1 MVAGSATF
9 AAAALPLTCAL
20 LTLLLRISALS
31 SDQLL
36 VIGPDYI
43 YKYNTTGWGWIH
55 IVLATLFAV
64 VAFGL
69 LWGTTWARVILI
81 AALSIVVIFLWLPYY
96 PVWSIVV
103 IALDVVVIWAVATWD
118 TWRPL
123 PCRFIAWRYPYAVT
137 HIHWRLRR

>member
-43 YKYNTTGWGWIH
+43 YKYNTTGWGWIR

-69 LWGTTWARVILI
+69 FWGTTWARVILI
-81 AALSIVVIFLWLPYY
+81 AALSIVVIFLWLPY
-96 PVWSIVV
+96 S
-103 IALDVVVIWAVATWD
+103 
-118 TWRPL
+118 RCGPL
-123 PCRFIAWRYPYAVT
+123 S
-137 HIHWRLRR
+137 